1 MSKPDLVGV
10 VQHNLDMG
18 YDRELA
24 DDIRDLLGGE
34 PGVSEQRMF
43 GGLAFLI
50 NGNMAVAA
58 SAQGGLL
65 VRVDPAETEALTGN
79 EWVTPMVMRGREMR
93 GWLRVDTSV
102 AAAADRLEE
111 WVARGSAYAR
121 SLPAKRG

>member
-1 MSKPDLVGV
+1 
-10 VQHNLDMG
+10 MG

-24 DDIRDLLGGE
+24 DHIRELLGGE
-34 PGVSEQRMF
+34 SGVSEQRMF

-58 SAQGGLL
+58 SGQGGLL
-65 VRVDPAETEALTGN
+65 VRVDPEETESLTGN

-102 AAAADRLEE
+102 TEAAGQLEE
-111 WVARGSAYAR
+111 WVARGAAYAR
-121 SLPAKRG
+121 SLPAKRSKGMS

>member
-1 MSKPDLVGV
+1 MSVPCRTILG
-10 VQHNLDMG
+10 MG

-24 DDIRDLLGGE
+24 DQIRELLGGE
-34 PGVSEQRMF
+34 SGVSEQRMF

-58 SAQGGLL
+58 SGQGGLL
-65 VRVDPAETEALTGN
+65 VRVDPEATDSLAGD

-102 AAAADRLEE
+102 AAAADQLEV
-111 WVARGSAYAR
+111 WVERGVSYAR
-121 SLPAKRG
+121 SLPAKKSRSPRG